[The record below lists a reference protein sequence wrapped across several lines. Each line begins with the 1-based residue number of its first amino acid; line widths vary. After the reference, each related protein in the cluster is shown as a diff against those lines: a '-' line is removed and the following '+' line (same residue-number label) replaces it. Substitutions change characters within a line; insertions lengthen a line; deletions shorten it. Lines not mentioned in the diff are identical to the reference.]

1 MVTWL
6 EVEESVAMGSRVEPG
21 ILRLSLL
28 AVQVGE
34 GVQVGDCRDEIPCIL
49 WKFRNCLKSA

>member
-1 MVTWL
+1 M
-6 EVEESVAMGSRVEPG
+6 SAAMGSRSRVREDDPG

-28 AVQVGE
+28 AVQVGD
-34 GVQVGDCRDEIPCIL
+34 GVQVGDWRDEIPCIL